1 VLANGLAN
9 PGEID
14 GGHPDAGTF
23 AEALTHVCTHLA
35 KSMVAD
41 AEGASKLIEARVE
54 GAASLADAR
63 LAAREII
70 RSVGVKTAIY
80 GHDPNWGRILSA
92 VGNSGAQVDE
102 FKVTLAFQDA
112 NGGEVC
118 VFKDGAPVEYDLAK
132 AKKCLEPRDVKVSV
146 QMGLGDGSATAWGSD
161 LTEEFVR
168 LNSVYT
174 T

>member
-1 VLANGLAN
+1 
-9 PGEID
+9 
-14 GGHPDAGTF
+14 
-23 AEALTHVCTHLA
+23 
-35 KSMVAD
+35 MVAD
-41 AEGASKLIEARVE
+41 AEGATKIIQARVD

-92 VGNSGAQVDE
+92 IGNSGAHVDE
-102 FKVTLAFQDA
+102 FKVKLAFQAEDGSLVEVFTDGHPVQYDA
-112 NGGEVC
+112 
-118 VFKDGAPVEYDLAK
+118 ARAK
-132 AKKCLEPRDVKVSV
+132 ACLAPRDVRIRVD
-146 QMGLGDGSATAWGSD
+146 MGLGDASATAWGSD

>member
-1 VLANGLAN
+1 V
-9 PGEID
+9 
-14 GGHPDAGTF
+14 
-23 AEALTHVCTHLA
+23 
-35 KSMVAD
+35 
-41 AEGASKLIEARVE
+41 IESRVE

-92 VGNSGAQVDE
+92 IGNSGARVDE
-102 FKVTLAFQDA
+102 YKVKLAFQAAD
-112 NGGEVC
+112 GSSVEVFADGSP
-118 VFKDGAPVEYDLAK
+118 VAYDTARAKD
-132 AKKCLEPRDVKVSV
+132 CLLTRDVKILVD
-146 QMGLGDGSATAWGSD
+146 MGLGDGAATAWGSD